1 MARLVAQSKRLSQFW
16 EMDQR
21 AGENNEGIDV
31 KKGGANSPSA
41 GGVASISNCT
51 EVLRNRV
58 VSKNNW
64 LVPRSAVKCRHVSAK
79 HLPMPADVQSNVAF
93 AKGTPRDDQGAR
105 GPHHQAS
112 TNWAA

>member
-41 GGVASISNCT
+41 GGVAYAEAHHAHPSQI
-51 EVLRNRV
+51 
-58 VSKNNW
+58 
-64 LVPRSAVKCRHVSAK
+64 
-79 HLPMPADVQSNVAF
+79 
-93 AKGTPRDDQGAR
+93 AR
-105 GPHHQAS
+105 KF
-112 TNWAA
+112 